1 MTISSEN
8 SENSVNPTASERSRL
23 TADEKIAL
31 TGGRDFWHLHEVP
44 SQELPSIM
52 VTDGPHGLRKQSSEG
67 DHLGLNDSEPA
78 TCFPPAV
85 GLAATW
91 SRETAAAVGRAIAE
105 EARSQQVSVVLGPG
119 INIKRSPLCGRN
131 FEYFSEDP
139 HLTGE
144 LATAYVDGVQEQGV
158 GTSLKHFAV
167 NNQETD
173 RLRVSAEVD
182 ERTLHEIYLRSFRT
196 VVTRAQPWT
205 VMCSYN
211 AVGGTL
217 ASENPFL
224 LTEVLRDQWGF
235 EGLVVSD
242 WGAVADRGRA
252 VAAGLDLQMP
262 ADPAGEEDLRAGL
275 ENGTVD
281 QAAVDRA
288 AGLVEQLI
296 RRSVENLSE
305 AETEIDVEGHHQVA
319 LEAARRAIVLLQ
331 NDGILPLDVPAGGG
345 KDPGAGGSGT
355 GDACT
360 GPTPLAV
367 IGDFAATPRYQGA
380 GSSHVNPPRLTTA
393 LDSIRS
399 LTGTEVPFARGFEPG
414 KDADAGLQGEAVDL
428 ARRTAEAGGTVLLFL
443 GLGEDVESEGYDRED
458 MELPAAQVELLE
470 AIRQVTGRVVVLLSN
485 GSAVRLPAA
494 VTAAPGVLET
504 WLLGQAGGEAVADV
518 LFGRA
523 NPSGHLAETIPL
535 RLEDTPSYLHFPG
548 DHSRVRYGEGLFV
561 GYRGFD
567 ALGTEVA
574 YPFGHGLSYTTFE
587 LGDLAVTSGADGLD
601 VTVTVTNTG
610 DRAGRAVV
618 QAYVSVEGSTVTRP
632 LRELKGF
639 GDVTLEPGASEQLSI
654 RIPREDLQFWSVVE
668 GTWVVETGT
677 YAVEVGFSSRDLP
690 LRAEVEIAG
699 DEPTPVV
706 DTTWTVGEVM
716 ALPAAQAVL
725 APLFAQMPI
734 AEDPEMQKM
743 IAQMPLNRLSG
754 LGGLDRAMIQ
764 QLVDAVNAAM

>member
-1 MTISSEN
+1 M
-8 SENSVNPTASERSRL
+8 TASSDSSTTSTDNSQDTAL

-44 SQELPSIM
+44 SQGLPAIM
-52 VTDGPHGLRKQSSEG
+52 VTDGPHGLRKQSAGEG
-67 DHLGLNDSEPA
+67 DHLGLNDSDPA

-85 GLAATW
+85 GLASTW

-144 LATAYVDGVQEQGV
+144 LATAYVNGVQEQGV

-182 ERTLHEIYLRSFRT
+182 QRTLYEIYLRAFRT

-211 AVGGTL
+211 AVNGTL
-217 ASENPFL
+217 ASENPYL

-242 WGAVADRGRA
+242 WGAVAHRGRA

-262 ADPAGEEDLRAGL
+262 ADPSGEADLRAGL
-275 ENGTVD
+275 EDGTVQ
-281 QAAVDRA
+281 QAQVDRA
-288 AGLVEQLI
+288 AGLVEKLI
-296 RRSVENLSE
+296 RRSVENLADE
-305 AETEIDVEGHHQVA
+305 VTDIDTDGHHQVA

-331 NDGILPLDVPAGGG
+331 NDGILPLPDPA
-345 KDPGAGGSGT
+345 DEDQLS
-355 GDACT
+355 
-360 GPTPLAV
+360 LAV

-380 GSSHVNPPRLTTA
+380 GSSHVNPPRLTTT
-393 LDSIRS
+393 LDSIRA

-458 MELPAAQVELLE
+458 MELPAAQIELLE
-470 AIRQVTGRVVVLLSN
+470 AIQQVTDRVVVLLSN

-494 VTAAPGVLET
+494 VTAAPAVLET

-518 LFGRA
+518 LCGRA

-548 DHSRVRYGEGLFV
+548 ENSRVRYGEGLFV

-587 LGDLAVTSGADGLD
+587 VRDLSAASGDDGLD

-610 DRAGRAVV
+610 DRSGRAVV
-618 QAYVSVEGSTVTRP
+618 QAYVSVPGSTVTRP
-632 LRELKGF
+632 RRELKGF
-639 GDVTLEPGASEQLSI
+639 GDATLEPRASEQLSI
-654 RIPREDLQFWSVVE
+654 RIPREDLQFWSLAHDS
-668 GTWVVETGT
+668 WVVESGT

-690 LRAEVEIAG
+690 LRAEVEVSG
-699 DEPTPVV
+699 DEPPPVV

-725 APLFAQMPI
+725 APLFSQMPI